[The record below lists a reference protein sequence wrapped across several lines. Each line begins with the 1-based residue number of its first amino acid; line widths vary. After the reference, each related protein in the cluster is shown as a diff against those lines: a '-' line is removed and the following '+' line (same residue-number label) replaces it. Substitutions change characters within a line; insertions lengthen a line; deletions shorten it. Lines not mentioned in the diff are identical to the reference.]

1 MDKPKKSIFR
11 RIIKVILLV
20 VLVIVLAF
28 AAFIGF
34 LTVTE
39 YRPDDVL
46 KLRID
51 NNTKKEVELGK
62 EISIMSWNIGYGAL
76 GDNADFF
83 MDGGEMVNTATKE
96 RLDQNLNEIEE
107 AVKADNPDIAFFQ
120 EMDFH
125 SARSHDVNEYER
137 MVNALDKKKA
147 SSWTYNFKV
156 KFVPYPLPPIGHVES
171 GLATFS
177 GYKVDKA
184 ERIKLPSPFKW
195 PVRVA
200 NLKRCLLINRLPI
213 KGSDKEL
220 VLVNLHLE
228 AFDDGSGKA
237 AQTKMLKEV
246 MDKEVAK
253 GNYVVVAG
261 DFNQGFSNIDSS
273 NYPMVWDDWV
283 AGVIDQKDIGDD
295 YDMLMDN
302 TAPTCRSNTKIYAEH
317 RGKGPYQFFLIDG
330 YIVSKNVKVNS
341 IKTEDLDFRASDHN
355 PVLVKFVLE

>member
-1 MDKPKKSIFR
+1 MNKPKKSIFK
-11 RIIKVILLV
+11 RIIKAILFIILL
-20 VLVIVLAF
+20 IVLAF
-28 AAFIGF
+28 AALIGV

-39 YRPDDVL
+39 YRPDDVVKL
-46 KLRID
+46 KIN
-51 NNTKKEVELGK
+51 NNTEKEVELGK

-83 MDGGEMVNTATKE
+83 MDGGKMVNTATKE
-96 RLDQNLNEIEE
+96 RLGQNLKDIEE
-107 AVKADNPDIAFFQ
+107 TVKKDNTDIIFFQ

-125 SARSHDVNEYER
+125 SGRSHYVNEYER
-137 MVNALDKKKA
+137 MEKALDNRKA
-147 SSWTYNFKV
+147 SSMTYNFKV
-156 KFVPYPLPPIGHVES
+156 KFLPYPIPPIGHVES

-177 GYKVDKA
+177 GYKVDTA
-184 ERIKLPSPFKW
+184 ERIKLSSPFKW
-195 PVRVA
+195 PVKIA
-200 NLKRCLLINRLPI
+200 NLKRCLLISRLPI

-237 AQTKMLKEV
+237 AQTKMLKEI

-253 GNYVVVAG
+253 GNYVIAGG

-273 NYPMVWDDWV
+273 SYPIVWDDWV
-283 AGVIDQKDIGDD
+283 AGLIDQKDIGED

-302 TAPTCRSNTKIYAEH
+302 SAPTCRSNTKVYAEH

-330 YIVSKNVKVNS
+330 YIVSKNVKINS
-341 IKTEDLDFRASDHN
+341 IKTENLDFKASDHN
-355 PVLVKFVLE
+355 PVIVKFVLE